1 VGAARFAVRPARLAD
16 AAAITAVQ
24 VASWRSAYRTMLPA
38 PTLAAMSPRDP
49 GRIARRRELLG
60 GSGLNLVAVD
70 TTHGDVV
77 GYAQAGPSRR
87 AGPAVGELYELYL
100 LDRARRFGLGTE
112 LFAGFAAWNKARDA
126 TGGASVPM
134 SGRRGLPSAAV
145 GGSRAMIVWVLEP
158 NHAARRFYEA
168 LGGIRDGRVH
178 SHVGGFPVVEVSYV
192 WR

>member
-1 VGAARFAVRPARLAD
+1 MASPAVPAWVPLPPPPEAAVGAARFAVRPARLAD

-112 LFAGFAAWNKARDA
+112 LFAGFAAWNKA
-126 TGGASVPM
+126 
-134 SGRRGLPSAAV
+134 

-158 NHAARRFYEA
+158 NHPARRFYEA
-168 LGGIRDGRVH
+168 LGGTRDGRVH